1 MDYLIKKN
9 STTFLKTFAILIIIN
24 SHLDEVYGNS
34 LFASGGAIGNTLFFL
49 LSGYG
54 LKFSYDRNPL
64 PFKKWVFK
72 RLKGIFTSVWFL
84 NILLVL
90 LSLFNLHDIS
100 NFYNFFISF
109 IITDYWFI
117 NAIIIYYLIG
127 YPFLRLPL
135 KNFLQ
140 ILALILFLYFIIYFM
155 FFDVYN
161 AFVVELMP
169 YKMFFYFVVFL
180 CGILIKIFGEDL
192 IISRSLNIILLT
204 ILIVIYCL
212 IKVFYKETILFEEL
226 QFLQLFIQLLIGYF
240 MICLNFE
247 FASINF
253 QKKFKYLS
261 YLNAIISNV
270 TLEIY
275 LIHGFIVSYF
285 VKIDMPTHFK
295 LILIFIVS
303 IILSVFFKIVT
314 KYLAS
319 LK

>member
-1 MDYLIKKN
+1 
-9 STTFLKTFAILIIIN
+9 
-24 SHLDEVYGNS
+24 
-34 LFASGGAIGNTLFFL
+34 
-49 LSGYG
+49 
-54 LKFSYDRNPL
+54 
-64 PFKKWVFK
+64 
-72 RLKGIFTSVWFL
+72 
-84 NILLVL
+84 
-90 LSLFNLHDIS
+90 
-100 NFYNFFISF
+100 
-109 IITDYWFI
+109 
-117 NAIIIYYLIG
+117 
-127 YPFLRLPL
+127 
-135 KNFLQ
+135 
-140 ILALILFLYFIIYFM
+140 M